1 MTDFLSVDTSVAL
14 NIHLHHARYIRHT
27 FLCVP
32 STTSLLVTII
42 GASIYHNYIFSCFLC
57 LVVFFSLVV
66 FSSDK
71 ALWQVPEKC
80 TGSDAL
86 WRFAPCNSYIPHFN
100 STNYLALNV
109 RSFSTRIKCQT
120 FSVAM
125 VERNSHFSVSA
136 PWLLEAFCGE
146 LEAREQCLAIGI
158 TSQEP
163 VNAKKSRIK
172 QTRNQSHQLLQQ
184 WCPPRMPQLIP
195 SVKVRIQLQAAAL
208 SLTSA
213 CEREFYQTTVAALSV

>member
-1 MTDFLSVDTSVAL
+1 MTDFLSVDPSVAL
-14 NIHLHHARYIRHT
+14 NIHLCHACCHARYIRNT
-27 FLCVP
+27 PLCAP
-32 STTSLLVTII
+32 STSLLVTII

-57 LVVFFSLVV
+57 LFVLFSLVV

-71 ALWQVPEKC
+71 ALWPVPEKC

-86 WRFAPCNSYIPHFN
+86 WRFAPCNSKSIPHFN

-163 VNAKKSRIK
+163 VNAKKAVSSK
-172 QTRNQSHQLLQQ
+172 QETSPTNCCSNDVLPECRNLYL
-184 WCPPRMPQLIP
+184 P
-195 SVKVRIQLQAAAL
+195 
-208 SLTSA
+208 
-213 CEREFYQTTVAALSV
+213 

>member
-1 MTDFLSVDTSVAL
+1 MKAKIRSYISEGSTWQIFCQLTEVWPWTSIYITPATSDILS
-14 NIHLHHARYIRHT
+14 
-27 FLCVP
+27 CVP
-32 STTSLLVTII
+32 STTYLLVTII

-57 LVVFFSLVV
+57 LFVLFSLAV

-71 ALWQVPEKC
+71 ALWPVPEKC

-86 WRFAPCNSYIPHFN
+86 WRFAPCNSKSIPHFN

-163 VNAKKSRIK
+163 VNAKKAVSSK
-172 QTRNQSHQLLQQ
+172 QETSPTNCCSNDVLPECRNLYFS
-184 WCPPRMPQLIP
+184 
-195 SVKVRIQLQAAAL
+195 
-208 SLTSA
+208 
-213 CEREFYQTTVAALSV
+213 